1 MKTRAVAEVTP
12 LLMEA
17 ASAVIIKN
25 WRQRRPLLPQI
36 EQKSDYCFPKSDV
49 TGKIFQKNTYI
60 CSTSPTHTQFYSIS
74 HYGVGYAVIIS
85 TLSGLLTP
93 TKVYLSLMLHVQYR
107 SAKGL
112 VYHSHSGT
120 EADGGSKLGRVF
132 HCHHIKKGDV
142 VNLAL
147 ARNTST
153 QN

>member
-1 MKTRAVAEVTP
+1 MLQTKYFKRIRTYAP
-12 LLMEA
+12 PPP
-17 ASAVIIKN
+17 
-25 WRQRRPLLPQI
+25 RPP
-36 EQKSDYCFPKSDV
+36 
-49 TGKIFQKNTYI
+49 
-60 CSTSPTHTQFYSIS
+60 QFYSIS
-74 HYGVGYAVIIS
+74 HYGVGYAAIIS

-112 VYHSHSGT
+112 VYHSHSGS

-132 HCHHIKKGDV
+132 HCHHIEKGDM

-147 ARNTST
+147 AHNTST